1 MLNILEL
8 LSDVFIWWPARDK
21 KRIRRI
27 SGDKNGIAT
36 FEYRPLSNISGKNPV
51 DDPHPVKKESD
62 SQ

>member
-1 MLNILEL
+1 MLKILEL

-27 SGDKNGIAT
+27 SGYKNGIT
-36 FEYRPLSNISGKNPV
+36 TLEYRPLSNISGKNPV